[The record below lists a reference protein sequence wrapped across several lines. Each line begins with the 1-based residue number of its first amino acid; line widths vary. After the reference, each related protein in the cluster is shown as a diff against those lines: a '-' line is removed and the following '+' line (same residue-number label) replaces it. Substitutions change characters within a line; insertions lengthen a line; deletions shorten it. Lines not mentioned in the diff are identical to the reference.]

1 MRCRLLNILR
11 PTIRLL
17 KPMTD
22 NAAQERQL
30 DILSPPVAERVPVSS
45 QISKLRRATR
55 LIRPVA
61 ERPGAVAFACNGSE
75 MSPGWLILYPG
86 VFFSY
91 WIGGLGVG
99 LFARSKSTA
108 VAQYFFLPPERSWKV
123 ADSVYVFSWTVFTLM
138 ASSSAS
144 STST

>member
-1 MRCRLLNILR
+1 ML
-11 PTIRLL
+11 
-17 KPMTD
+17 
-22 NAAQERQL
+22 
-30 DILSPPVAERVPVSS
+30 PV
-45 QISKLRRATR
+45 
-55 LIRPVA
+55 
-61 ERPGAVAFACNGSE
+61 AVAFCLQWLWPA
-75 MSPGWLILYPG
+75 MSPWAWLILYPG

-138 ASSSAS
+138 ASS
-144 STST
+144 